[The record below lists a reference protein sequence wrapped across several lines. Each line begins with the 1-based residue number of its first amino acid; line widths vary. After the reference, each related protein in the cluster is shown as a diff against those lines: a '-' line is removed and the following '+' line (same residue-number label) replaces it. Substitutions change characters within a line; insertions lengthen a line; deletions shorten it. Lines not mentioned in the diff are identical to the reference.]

1 MRVLENNIK
10 KLLAIFLLFGIV
22 GCGPSSD
29 EKERI
34 AAVTCSIIK
43 ETKNFESSVRV
54 EKLNEASCKP
64 TVRTKPSIQI
74 RTP

>member
-1 MRVLENNIK
+1 MK
-10 KLLAIFLLFGIV
+10 KLLAILLLFGTV

-43 ETKNFESSVRV
+43 ETKNYDLIDAV
-54 EKLNEASCKP
+54 
-64 TVRTKPSIQI
+64 
-74 RTP
+74 